1 MATTL
6 EYEVSIQDV
15 EYQNQAG
22 KAWLARIYPPQGPG
36 PFPTILDVHGGAW
49 HNGDRT
55 QDQAMDK
62 ALAAKGIVVAAID
75 FRQPPEAGYPASV
88 QDVNLGVRWLKA
100 NAANFHGKPTVGSI
114 GVSSGGHL
122 VVLEGVRPRDARY
135 GALPGPAGVDATVA
149 FTIAYWP
156 VIDPLYRY
164 KHAQR
169 KNREDLTSAH
179 LEYFGTEEAMAE
191 AAPQSAVEKDADVAL
206 PPVLM
211 MLKEGDDNHPFPM
224 QEAFMNAYKK
234 RGGSVEMTM
243 FKTASAAPGLRPE
256 EPEWGRV
263 IQTISEFA
271 HKHG

>member
-1 MATTL
+1 MATTID
-6 EYEVSIQDV
+6 YEVSVQDV
-15 EYQNQAG
+15 EFQQLGG
-22 KAWLARIYPPQGPG
+22 KAWLARIYQPKGPG
-36 PFPTILDVHGGAW
+36 PFPTMLDAHGGAW

-55 QDQAMDK
+55 NDVAINT
-62 ALAAKGIVVAAID
+62 ALAAKGILVAAID

-100 NAANFHGKPTVGSI
+100 NAGKFNGKTKVGSI

-122 VVLEGVRPRDARY
+122 VVLEGVRPRDSRY
-135 GALPGPAGVDATVA
+135 AALAGPAGVDATVDYVVA
-149 FTIAYWP
+149 CWP

-164 KHAQR
+164 KHAQ
-169 KNREDLTSAH
+169 KGNRQDLIDAH
-179 LEYFGTEEAMAE
+179 LEYFGNEEAMAE
-191 AAPQSAVEKDADVAL
+191 AAPQTAVEKDAEVAL

-234 RGGSVEMTM
+234 RGGTVEMAM
-243 FKTASAAPGLRPE
+243 FKTTTAAPGLKPD

-263 IQTISEFA
+263 IETITEFA
-271 HKHG
+271 RRFG